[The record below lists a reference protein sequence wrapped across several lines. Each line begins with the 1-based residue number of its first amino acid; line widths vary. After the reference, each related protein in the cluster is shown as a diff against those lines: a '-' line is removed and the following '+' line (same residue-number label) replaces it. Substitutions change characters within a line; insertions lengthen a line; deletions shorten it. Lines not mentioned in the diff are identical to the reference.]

1 MIKSGYNKG
10 FSMVEV
16 LVTVLVLGIGLL
28 GLFGMQIAGVKSN
41 QSAYFRT
48 QASILASD
56 IADRLRFNSDRAVA
70 GSYDDFSTADS
81 TETKPGCWNSASGCT
96 ENEIVTLDKAEWTE
110 LVEGGDDT
118 AIMLPNASG
127 TITRGAGNLFT
138 IQILWD
144 ETTWD
149 DDNNRKNVVQQS
161 YSVNL
166 SL

>member
-1 MIKSGYNKG
+1 MKLRSNKG
-10 FSMVEV
+10 FSLTEI
-16 LVTVLVLGIGLL
+16 LVAVLVLSIGLL

-56 IADRLRFNSDRAVA
+56 IADRLRFNADRAIA
-70 GSYDDFSTADS
+70 GAYDGFNTANS
-81 TETKPGCWNSASGCT
+81 NESVPSCWNTDTGCT
-96 ENEIVTLDKAEWTE
+96 ENSIVTLDKAEWTA
-110 LVEGGDDT
+110 LVEGGEDT

-138 IQILWD
+138 IQIQWD

-149 DDNNRKNVVQQS
+149 EDNNRKDVVRQT